1 MLQQSYITP
10 APPKKR
16 PNMQTGLDETLK
28 CDLRNIFFRRFLKK
42 SAPPPVRVI
51 YNRDHGCPVFSL
63 YTPPESESGS
73 SSNLTDHEETEPLND
88 RNEEAVASGGGRVD
102 EASTVNELAS
112 DQAKKTP
119 IVKEPHKTSFAALA
133 GTSNAL

>member
-1 MLQQSYITP
+1 M
-10 APPKKR
+10 
-16 PNMQTGLDETLK
+16 
-28 CDLRNIFFRRFLKK
+28 KK

-63 YTPPESESGS
+63 FTPPESESGS
-73 SSNLTDHEETEPLND
+73 SSNLTDHEEESEPLND
-88 RNEEAVASGGGRVD
+88 RNVDAVASGGGRVD

-119 IVKEPHKTSFAALA
+119 IVKEPHKTSFAALD

>member
-1 MLQQSYITP
+1 M
-10 APPKKR
+10 
-16 PNMQTGLDETLK
+16 
-28 CDLRNIFFRRFLKK
+28 KK

-73 SSNLTDHEETEPLND
+73 SSNLTDHEEESEPLND
-88 RNEEAVASGGGRVD
+88 RNVDAVASGGGRVD

-119 IVKEPHKTSFAALA
+119 IVKEPHKTSFAALD